1 VRLLYVTYKVDAHDA
16 LVGYVVG
23 WLQGLALHFEQIEV
37 VCLAAG
43 EASLPPNVQVHSL
56 GKERGL
62 GRVAR
67 ALAFPKLVWDLR
79 SKVDIVFCQFS
90 PEYILAVAPLAKLK
104 GWPMALWY
112 THRQVSVRLR
122 LATAL
127 TDRILTASPESF
139 RLESAKIRVIGHGI
153 DVARFAPNP
162 AIATQPGLIVA
173 VGRRAPIKHYELL
186 IEAVRLLV
194 KAQGLTGIR
203 VRIIGGDEGNA
214 PSDYATTLQKQIDAA
229 ELTNVIKLVGP
240 VGYDQMPQEYQRA
253 ALHINLAP
261 TGGMDKAVLEG
272 LAAGVPTLVINETF
286 RALLS
291 AEAEALILPNDKA
304 STLAGRMAFILDLPE
319 GERRGLGERLRARVV
334 AEFGQKAL
342 VERLA
347 KELLALS
354 TKWKN

>member
-1 VRLLYVTYKVDAHDA
+1 VRLLYITYKVDAHDA

-23 WLQGLALHFEQIEV
+23 WLQGLAAHFEQIEV

-43 EASLPPNVQVHSL
+43 EASLPANVHVHSL

-62 GRVAR
+62 SRVAR
-67 ALAFPKLVWDLR
+67 ALAFPKIVWSLR
-79 SKVDIVFCQFS
+79 SSVDIVFCQFS
-90 PEYILAVAPLAKLK
+90 PEYILAVAPLATLK

-112 THRQVSVRLR
+112 THRHVSLRLR

-127 TDRILTASPESF
+127 VDRILTASPESF
-139 RLESAKIRVIGHGI
+139 RLESDKVRVIGHGI
-153 DVARFAPNP
+153 DTARFAPNP
-162 AIATQPGLIVA
+162 ALPTQAGLIVA

-186 IEAVRLLV
+186 IEAVRVLV
-194 KAQGLTGIR
+194 KEQGRTGIR

-214 PSDYATTLQKQIDAA
+214 PPGYATTLQKQIDAA
-229 ELTNVIKLVGP
+229 DLRDVVTLVGP

-253 ALHINLAP
+253 ALHVNLAP

-286 RALLS
+286 MAVLGE
-291 AEAEALILPNDKA
+291 EARRLILPDDKVA
-304 STLAGRMAFILDLPE
+304 TLAGRIAFVLDLSE
-319 GERRGLGERLRARVV
+319 GERQAMSERLRARAV

-347 KELLALS
+347 GELLAL
-354 TKWKN
+354 KR